1 MKIQKFLSEAQSFT
15 TLLPMA
21 QAAEVK
27 LSMWGSVYVQV
38 PGYGG
43 TLQVADLAARVIK
56 LIKHFEYEYTSN
68 ERENGKLLAG
78 RIDSLYREQDRRWS
92 EANYFTVAMGVIR
105 GIFSVFSGL
114 YKYCMWGTNSIRFD
128 WEAELGDNGFNSSF
142 RDYTTKQ
149 FEETFKLTP
158 EEADKRGLIAHRLS
172 GDPNLWGPSR
182 KLLIKTDH

>member
-1 MKIQKFLSEAQSFT
+1 MKIQQFVSEAQSFT

-92 EANYFTVAMGVIR
+92 EANYFTVAMAVIR
-105 GIFSVFSGL
+105 GIPSVFFGL
-114 YKYCMWGTNSIRFD
+114 YNYCMWGTNSTRFD

-142 RDYTTKQ
+142 RNYTRRQ
-149 FEETFKLTP
+149 FEETFKLSP
-158 EEADKRGLIAHRLS
+158 EEAKKRGFKMNRLL
-172 GDPNLWGPSR
+172 GDPHLWEP
-182 KLLIKTDH
+182 LEDLPIKTDH